1 MQHRLITTLLGLSLW
16 LGLAAPLH
24 AAEPPVERLQITD
37 PFVDLHTGPGRGYP
51 KFHVAERSEWIEIEQ
66 RRTDWYRVR
75 TASGQVGWVHRT
87 QLAST
92 LTASG
97 ERKRFFDVAVDDY
110 LRRRLELGAS
120 LGRFEKEPMLKLWA
134 SYRLADTLAIEGSL
148 GQVQGLYSGTDY
160 WQVNLTSEPWSDR
173 RWSPYFGIG
182 VGRFDNLPN
191 LSLVNAVPTNANL
204 ANAAIGLRYYLS
216 DRFVVRVDYT
226 LYTAFLAD
234 ERYGE
239 YRAFTA
245 GLSFFF

>member
-1 MQHRLITTLLGLSLW
+1 MVEVRSVEMPDQVVPFARTWWRIYRDDPHWVPPLL
-16 LGLAAPLH
+16 
-24 AAEPPVERLQITD
+24 
-37 PFVDLHTGPGRGYP
+37 F
-51 KFHVAERSEWIEIEQ
+51 
-66 RRTDWYRVR
+66 
-75 TASGQVGWVHRT
+75 
-87 QLAST
+87 
-92 LTASG
+92 

-110 LRRRLELGAS
+110 LHRRLELGAS

-160 WQVNLTSEPWSDR
+160 WHFNLTSEPWSDR

-182 VGRFDNLPN
+182 VGRFANLPN

-204 ANAAIGLRYYLS
+204 ANAAIGLRYHLS

-239 YRAFTA
+239 YRALTT